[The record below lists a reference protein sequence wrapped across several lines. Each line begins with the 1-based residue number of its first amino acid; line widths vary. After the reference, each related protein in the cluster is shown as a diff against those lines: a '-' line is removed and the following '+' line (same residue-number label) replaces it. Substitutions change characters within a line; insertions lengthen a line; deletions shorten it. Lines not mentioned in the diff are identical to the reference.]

1 MYHTTTLLNKTPL
14 CFSPCNPSLWSL
26 VENHACTAAQCAV
39 RPSPAHLRLR
49 RDRHVGTAWMPAS
62 LTLGTHPLFTGPGAP
77 GRYLKEF
84 SEATVLLISQSS
96 SETDTFILCFFSVRL
111 FCMPA
116 GSANVFLFSSSHL
129 RETVYEASKTKSWL
143 SFSPFQCRF

>member
-1 MYHTTTLLNKTPL
+1 
-14 CFSPCNPSLWSL
+14 
-26 VENHACTAAQCAV
+26 
-39 RPSPAHLRLR
+39 
-49 RDRHVGTAWMPAS
+49 MPAS
-62 LTLGTHPLFTGPGAP
+62 LTLGTHPLFTGPAAP